1 MDCGGGTGAP
11 RRPWVVA
18 VADATGTVGEVLSPR
33 PPGPSGRGRTAP
45 FVIGSV
51 LAAIGLLL
59 AVFGVFAAL
68 LGEPAAGYA
77 LGALVGVGSGL
88 ALRAWGRPGSPEN
101 RRGEPT
107 RREALVALL
116 AAWALVPAVGALPY
130 IGAGVLGPLDAYFE
144 AMSGFTTTGATM
156 ITDFTIVG
164 PVLFMWRAFTQ
175 WVGGIGIIV
184 LFVGLFPQLAIA
196 GRQLFFAEAPGPTE
210 ERLTPRLR
218 HTAFALLGVYGALT
232 AACAIAY
239 DLAGMSTYDAVA
251 HALTT
256 MSAGGFSPH
265 DRSFEVFAPAIMWV
279 AVVFM
284 LFAGSNFALLYRGLA
299 GRTWAILRDIELRS
313 YLAVAAI
320 VTVAVALVLSFD
332 GYPLADA
339 WRHGAFQTLSILTS
353 TGYASADFGGWS
365 ERSQALLLLVAF
377 VGGSAG
383 SAAGGVK
390 VARWVILVQHTSREV
405 RRTMHPR
412 AVLPVRMGGRVVPE
426 DVQRSVA
433 AFITLYLSLFA
444 LSTVALV
451 LLGEDFTTAFSA
463 AIACLGNIGPG
474 LAAVGPMENFAGLH
488 PAAKAVLTFAMYAGR
503 LEVVTVFALV
513 TRAWW
518 RRPRYDRGFRG

>member
-1 MDCGGGTGAP
+1 M
-11 RRPWVVA
+11 
-18 VADATGTVGEVLSPR
+18 
-33 PPGPSGRGRTAP
+33 
-45 FVIGSV
+45 
-51 LAAIGLLL
+51 LAAIGLMLT
-59 AVFGVFAAL
+59 VFGAFALL

-77 LGALVGVGSGL
+77 LGAAIGIGSGL

-116 AAWALVPAVGALPY
+116 ASWVLVPAVGALPY
-130 IGAGVLGPLDAYFE
+130 LGGGVLGPLDAYFE
-144 AMSGFTTTGATM
+144 AMSGFTTTGATT
-156 ITDFTIVG
+156 ITDFSVVG

-218 HTAFALLGVYGALT
+218 HTASALLSVYGALT
-232 AACAIAY
+232 VACAVAY

-265 DRSFEVFAPAIMWV
+265 GRSFEVFAPALMWV
-279 AVVFM
+279 AVAFM

-299 GRTWAILRDIELRS
+299 GRTWSILRDVELRS
-313 YLAVAAI
+313 YLAVAAV
-320 VTVAVALVLSFD
+320 VTVAVAAVLGLD
-332 GYPLADA
+332 GLPLADA
-339 WRHGAFQTLSILTS
+339 WRHGAFQTMSILTS
-353 TGYASADFGGWS
+353 TGYASADFGAWS

-377 VGGSAG
+377 IGGSAG

-412 AVLPVRMGGRVVPE
+412 AVLPVRMGARVVPE

-474 LAAVGPMENFAGLH
+474 LGAVGPMENFAGLH
-488 PAAKAVLTFAMYAGR
+488 PAAKAVLIFCMYAGR

-518 RRPRYDRGFRG
+518 RRPRYDRGFPG

>member
-1 MDCGGGTGAP
+1 MADRDGALGP
-11 RRPWVVA
+11 TIPPSR
-18 VADATGTVGEVLSPR
+18 PR
-33 PPGPSGRGRTAP
+33 PTGRGRTAP

-51 LAAIGLLL
+51 LGAVGLML
-59 AVFGVFAAL
+59 AVFGAFAAL
-68 LGEPAAGYA
+68 LGEPAVGYA
-77 LGALVGVGSGL
+77 LGAVVGIGSGL
-88 ALRAWGRPGSPEN
+88 ALRAWGRPGSPEH

-107 RREALVALL
+107 RREALIALL
-116 AAWALVPAVGALPY
+116 TAWALVPALGALPFV
-130 IGAGVLGPLDAYFE
+130 GAGVLSPLDAYFE
-144 AMSGFTTTGATM
+144 SMSGFTTTGATT
-156 ITDFTIVG
+156 ITDFSAVG

-175 WVGGIGIIV
+175 WIGGIGIIV

-218 HTAFALLGVYGALT
+218 QTSFALLSVYGALT
-232 AACAIAY
+232 ATCAIAY

-265 DRSFEVFAPAIMWV
+265 ARSFEVFAPVLMWV
-279 AVVFM
+279 AIVFM
-284 LFAGSNFALLYRGLA
+284 AFAGSNFALLYRGLA
-299 GRTWAILRDIELRS
+299 GRTWAIARDIELRS
-313 YLAVAAI
+313 YLGVAAV
-320 VTVAVALVLSFD
+320 VTVAVALVLGLD
-332 GYPLADA
+332 GFPLADA

-353 TGYASADFGGWS
+353 TGYASVDFAAWS

-377 VGGSAG
+377 IGGSAG

-474 LAAVGPMENFAGLH
+474 LGAVGPMESFAGLH
-488 PAAKAVLTFAMYAGR
+488 PAAKAVLTFCMYAGR

>member
-1 MDCGGGTGAP
+1 MVDRDGALGTTTSPGP
-11 RRPWVVA
+11 R
-18 VADATGTVGEVLSPR
+18 
-33 PPGPSGRGRTAP
+33 GPSGRGRTAP
-45 FVIGSV
+45 LVIGTV
-51 LAAIGLLL
+51 LAAIGLMLT
-59 AVFGVFAAL
+59 VFGAFAAL
-68 LGEPAAGYA
+68 LGEPTAGYV
-77 LGALVGVGSGL
+77 VGVVVGIGSGL

-116 AAWALVPAVGALPY
+116 ASWALVPALGALPFV
-130 IGAGVLGPLDAYFE
+130 GAGVLGPLDAYFE

-156 ITDFTIVG
+156 ITDFSAVG

-218 HTAFALLGVYGALT
+218 HTAFALLSVYGALT
-232 AACAIAY
+232 VACAIAY
-239 DLAGMSTYDAVA
+239 DLAGMRTYDAVA

-265 DRSFEVFAPAIMWV
+265 GRSFEVFAPVLMWV

-284 LFAGSNFALLYRGLA
+284 FFAGSNFALLYRGLA
-299 GRTWAILRDIELRS
+299 GRTWAILRDVELRS
-313 YLAVAAI
+313 YLAVAAV
-320 VTVAVALVLSFD
+320 VTVAVAVVLGLD
-332 GYPLADA
+332 GLPAADA
-339 WRHGAFQTLSILTS
+339 WRHGAFQTMSILTS
-353 TGYASADFGGWS
+353 TGYASADFGVWS

-377 VGGSAG
+377 IGGSAG

-488 PAAKAVLTFAMYAGR
+488 PAAKGVLIFCMYAGR

-518 RRPRYDRGFRG
+518 RRPRYDRGFPG